1 MGKKVDSREEML
13 IQLMMQI
20 RINYKV
26 FEELLQSI
34 ETEELRNLVIRIK
47 MQKDL
52 FIRELK
58 RIFKDKSFDF
68 ASHSSTEKEVI
79 KEIMLEYASE
89 NAEETCFSIIRLREK
104 HLLEIYDDLMINILK
119 NEIAKMIIRNHIN
132 EIRRDLRA
140 LQDLHD
146 NTVLQSAS

>member
-1 MGKKVDSREEML
+1 MD
-13 IQLMMQI
+13 QI
-20 RINYKV
+20 RINYKL

-34 ETEELRNLVIRIK
+34 ETEDLRNLVIRIK

-52 FIRELK
+52 FVRELT
-58 RIFKDKSFDF
+58 RIFEDKSFDF
-68 ASHSSTEKEVI
+68 TTLSANDKDTI
-79 KEIMLEYASE
+79 KNLMLEYASE
-89 NAEETCFSIIRLREK
+89 DIEETCFNIIRFREK

-146 NTVLQSAS
+146 NNELQSAS

>member
-1 MGKKVDSREEML
+1 MEKKVDSREEML
-13 IQLMMQI
+13 IQLMTQI

-34 ETEELRNLVIRIK
+34 QTEDLRNLVIRIK

-58 RIFKDKSFDF
+58 RIFEDKSFDF
-68 ASHSSTEKEVI
+68 TTNSSTEKDEI
-79 KEIMLEYASE
+79 KKLILEYASE
-89 NAEETCFSIIRLREK
+89 NTEETCFNIIRLREK
-104 HLLEIYDDLMINILK
+104 HLLEIYDELMMNILK
-119 NEIAKMIIRNHIN
+119 NEIAKMIFRNHIN

-146 NTVLQSAS
+146 NIALQNAS